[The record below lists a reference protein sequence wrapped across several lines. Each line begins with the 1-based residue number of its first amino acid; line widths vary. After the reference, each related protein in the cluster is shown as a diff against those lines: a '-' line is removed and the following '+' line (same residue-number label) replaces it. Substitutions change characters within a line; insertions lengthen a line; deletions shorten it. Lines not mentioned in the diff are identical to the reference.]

1 MAERRKRKPFRVCAA
16 YDTETTNL
24 CVDRVANE
32 WVAYPVLFIWN
43 DLTGVDLAAY
53 EPDDSLV
60 RFHRHGGELVGEV
73 ERLMEWGREND
84 IVPVVCAY
92 NLMFDLQP
100 VIFELSGLH
109 DLRAN
114 AQSSTHVYTLDV
126 IDAEGEIALRFWDT
140 FYLEMNGLDAMGRTC
155 GVGKA
160 SGYWDYNLVR
170 TQKTVLS
177 PDELHYAARDTEVI
191 PAYLRYLMEANTWLK
206 PDMLGNRVLTK
217 TSLVRQAGKNE
228 VGTIRVKSRDG
239 KRRSVQSMFERLCA
253 SELAPTYAQYALRKA
268 CFRGGLTFT
277 SARYAGLVQ
286 SNVYSL
292 DEVSAHHAYING
304 HMLPVGFRPVP
315 PATLDAYARRIVDTP
330 LSEVLAHYDNPFRCA
345 LHAQVR
351 FRNLRL
357 RAGSSFERWQI
368 ATVAEGK
375 FHGKG
380 QRGEWGGEA
389 DMDAETCIRS
399 QGYVDVARDAVFAF
413 GKLYSAEWVILN
425 VSELELYV
433 MRLAYEWDSME
444 CVLGEATCR
453 FVRPPDYVTLL
464 SNLFFARKQDMKRI
478 LKVYREGEPYPE
490 EVPQSIPPHIAD
502 ELRAGTAE
510 RSFLESYYQSTVK
523 GGFNSIYGMEAQD
536 VFKPSYL
543 VVDGKV
549 RVDPST
555 QVTRE
560 TYAEA
565 YADKRKSLVLY
576 PYGLRIVG
584 GSRLALAIAIETVW
598 RAFGDRV
605 RVLGGDTDS
614 IKVSCGEGV
623 TGEDLIEALSG
634 FHAAVTRSIDICM
647 ERVRRLYPDIAS
659 PLTGVGTFEVEGDA
673 YPEHMDAW
681 NKARVS
687 WDGSHAHVTCAG
699 LSRPAGAYH
708 IETWIEGRVAQGHP
722 FREVAPQALGWG
734 VRVAYPVCHALERTS
749 PEPWDRV
756 ELGVTDHRGV
766 TDRVSAYRSIA
777 LYPSARVLGDVSQA
791 TNARSVDFLRSM
803 GREVET
809 GERVID
815 VAPDGRAVYSRLT
828 DYGWEDTY

>member
-1 MAERRKRKPFRVCAA
+1 MSERKKRRPFRVCAA

-24 CVDRVANE
+24 CLDRAANE
-32 WVAYPVLFIWN
+32 WCAYPVLFIWN

-60 RFHRHGGELVGEV
+60 RFHRRGGELVGEV
-73 ERLMEWGREND
+73 ERLIEWGRDNGV
-84 IVPVVCAY
+84 VPVVCAY

-126 IDAEGEIALRFWDT
+126 IDGEGEIALRFWDT

-170 TQKTVLS
+170 TQTTVLS
-177 PDELHYAARDTEVI
+177 QDELYYAARDTEVI

-217 TSLVRQAGKNE
+217 TSLVRQAGRNE

-239 KRRSVQSMFERLCA
+239 KRRSVQSMFERLCS

-286 SNVYSL
+286 PNVYSL

-315 PATLDAYARRIVDTP
+315 PATLDAYARRIVETP
-330 LSEVLAHYDNPFRCA
+330 LSEVLAHYENPFRCA

-357 RAGSSFERWQI
+357 RAGSAFERWQI

-380 QRGEWGGEA
+380 QKGEWGGEA

-399 QGYVDVARDAVFAF
+399 QGYVDAARDAVFAF
-413 GKLYSAEWVILN
+413 GKLYSAEWAILN

-478 LKVYREGEPYPE
+478 LKLYREGEPYPE

-536 VFKPSYL
+536 VFKPSYI
-543 VVDGKV
+543 VVDGRV

-614 IKVSCGEGV
+614 IKVSCDEGV
-623 TGEDLIEALSG
+623 TGEDLIDALSG
-634 FHAAVTRSIDICM
+634 FHEAVTRSIDICM

-699 LSRPAGAYH
+699 LSRPAGSYH
-708 IETWIEGRVAQGHP
+708 IESWIEGRVAQGHP

-756 ELGVTDHRGV
+756 ELDVTDHRGV

-777 LYPSARVLGDVSQA
+777 LYPSARVLGDVSQS